1 MTATQP
7 LTQLRDAVLRRRAS
21 IGAAFG
27 AAFALGALPLAWRE
41 GGAVATVIAM
51 AVIALAGFA
60 LWRHDRRRVDAT
72 WIARGLDAA
81 DQRFDDSAE
90 LLYRDDAELGTL
102 AALQKQRLVQ
112 RLQAHAPDLR
122 PAVPTR
128 AVGMAFAAAAIVA
141 ALALWLPAGALL
153 PRGTTDEAAAA
164 GGDTHSTQI
173 TASRLSV
180 APPAYTGLA
189 ARTES
194 ALDTRV
200 PEGAAL
206 TWQLAFSTT
215 PTAATLEFHDGT
227 RTALARDGE
236 RWSGTRTLA
245 QSALYRVVLDGAPP
259 VAPDTLH
266 RIDATPDQA
275 PEVRVTAPD
284 KTLTLLEHDQ
294 KTWDLAFEGS
304 DDYGLG
310 DATLAVTLAQ
320 GTGENITFK
329 EQAIVLQGDG
339 DARQRRYR
347 HTLDLASLGIHPGD
361 DVIVKLALAD
371 NRQPTPN
378 VTRSASFILRWPP
391 EASAQTAGMDG
402 LVRKTLPAYFR
413 SQRQIIIDSEALVAD
428 KANIPES
435 EFMEKSDKI
444 GVDQKILRLRYGQ
457 FLGEEF
463 ESSAAEK
470 PQAAEHD
477 DDKHADDEHG
487 DDEHKDGNEK
497 HGTDKSG
504 APQSDALTHDD
515 HGAPKAATFG
525 DAGNVLAEFGHT
537 HDHAEAATLLDPETR
552 RILKAALDEM
562 WQAERELRTGKPDAA
577 LPYEYKALDY
587 IKQVQQATRI
597 YLARVGLELP
607 ALDETRRLSGD
618 RKGVTDPADALA
630 AAQADATAAN
640 LAQALADGATPD
652 FAAFDAWL
660 ARYGKTLP
668 DELGLRAALDAVRR
682 DPACGDCR
690 ERARGLLWPALPTPA
705 AAPVLRRAPDAQG
718 SAYLDALQRTER
730 P

>member
-1 MTATQP
+1 MSATQI
-7 LTQLRDAVLRRRAS
+7 LAQLRDTVLRRRAS
-21 IGAAFG
+21 IGARFG
-27 AAFALGALPLAWRE
+27 AAFALAALPLAWRQ
-41 GGAVATVIAM
+41 GGATGALVAAIT
-51 AVIALAGFA
+51 IALAGFA
-60 LWRHDRRRVDAT
+60 LWRHDRRRVDAAF
-72 WIARGLDAA
+72 IARRLDAA
-81 DQRFDDSAE
+81 DIRFDDSAE
-90 LLYRDDAELGTL
+90 LLYRDEADLGTL

-122 PAVPTR
+122 PAMPAR
-128 AVGMAFAAAAIVA
+128 ALAVAFAAAAVVA
-141 ALALWLPAGALL
+141 ALSLWLPNRAQFPHPAAS
-153 PRGTTDEAAAA
+153 DAAAA
-164 GGDTHSTQI
+164 NGDARSTQI
-173 TASRLSV
+173 TASRLAI
-180 APPAYTGLA
+180 APPAYTALA
-189 ARTES
+189 ARTEP

-215 PTAATLEFHDGT
+215 PAAVALEFHDGT

-236 RWSGTRTLA
+236 RWTGTRTLER
-245 QSALYRVVLDGAPP
+245 SALYRVVVDGAPP

-266 RIDATPDQA
+266 RIDAVPDQA
-275 PEVRVTAPD
+275 PDVRVTAPD

-310 DATLAVTLAQ
+310 DATLAITLAQ

-339 DARQRRYR
+339 DARHRRYR

-391 EASAQTAGMDG
+391 EASAESAGMDG

-413 SQRQIIIDSEALVAD
+413 SQRQIIIDTEALVAD
-428 KANIPES
+428 KANLS
-435 EFMEKSDKI
+435 EEELLEKSDKI

-470 PQAAEHD
+470 PQGVEHDEHD
-477 DDKHADDEHG
+477 DEHEDG
-487 DDEHKDGNEK
+487 DEK
-497 HGTDKSG
+497 HGTDKRG
-504 APQSDALTHDD
+504 ATQSDALTHDD
-515 HGAPKAATFG
+515 HAAPKAGAFG
-525 DAGNVLAEFGHT
+525 DAGNVLAQFGHT

-562 WQAERELRTGKPDAA
+562 WQAERELRTGEPDAA

-630 AAQADATAAN
+630 AAQADATAAS
-640 LAQALADGATPD
+640 LAQALADGTTPD

-660 ARYGKTLP
+660 ARHGASLP

-682 DPACGDCR
+682 DPACADCR
-690 ERARGLLWPALPTPA
+690 ERARGALWPALPTPA
-705 AAPVLRRAPDAQG
+705 AAPALRRAPDAQG
-718 SAYLDALQRTER
+718 RAYLDALKRTER